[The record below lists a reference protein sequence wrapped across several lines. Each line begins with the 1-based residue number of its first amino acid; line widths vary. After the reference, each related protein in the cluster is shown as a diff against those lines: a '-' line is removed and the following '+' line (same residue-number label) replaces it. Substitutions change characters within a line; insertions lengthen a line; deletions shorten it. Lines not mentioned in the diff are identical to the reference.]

1 MDTKLLAPHVLWV
14 LADAQRRG
22 QMISLDTIVERVGAR
37 RADVR
42 ATLSDLHTEGHVDV
56 FHMRVTL
63 SGFALARALPRRP
76 LRRKVGRTAARA
88 A

>member
-1 MDTKLLAPHVLWV
+1 MDTKLLAPHVLCV

-22 QMISLDTIVERVGAR
+22 RMITLDTIALRVGAR
-37 RADVR
+37 RGDVR
-42 ATLSDLHTEGHVDV
+42 ATLTALHEEGHVDV

-63 SGFALARALPRRP
+63 SGFALARTLPRKALRP
-76 LRRKVGRTAARA
+76 RVRTARA